1 MKVLA
6 YGYPYH
12 YHRGSYLHI
21 GAVHELTSERL
32 AHFTMWLDDIPFLD
46 DPPFIH
52 NDLYGHE
59 TTAKLKLDNIPFQQY
74 IICGGGWCNS
84 WSVSEA

>member
-1 MKVLA
+1 M
-6 YGYPYH
+6 
-12 YHRGSYLHI
+12 GSYLHI

-32 AHFTMWLDDIPFLD
+32 ARNRVLDDIPFLED
-46 DPPFIH
+46 QPFLH

-74 IICGGGWCNS
+74 IICGGGWCDS
-84 WSVSEA
+84 WSVREA